1 MQRCVIGKKAANA
14 NGKADYVAVDPSQD
28 GSGDT
33 VAEVVGHETSTETI
47 VSIDVSCK
55 PEVAKKP
62 LVAFEAFLEQRRAA
76 LPHASALPLNKV
88 SKNPEERRIAMG
100 KYSTVH
106 HGLQK
111 RIDSMICLI
120 PKQEMVERI
129 KTDFLN
135 NGGTLEQWNDR
146 DIGTQQ
152 YLIQK
157 NDYLRS
163 ISSITTFRSEAAVF
177 EKWCEDQGIR
187 KFEKLTRSD
196 LEDYLHSRQNLSA
209 WSQSKSMHFC
219 NKTMPEIAGFTKA
232 ELGLRSRHI
241 KDVTHSRSF
250 HEDRPGLYQKEYIKE
265 QCRFISGT
273 GARRMS
279 LTRVTAG
286 DFIRDR
292 ETGALTQVFL
302 KEKNGKERLAYI
314 LPEHRSYLE
323 GLLKGKEP
331 SDKLW
336 DRIDS
341 HCCYHRFRANY
352 ARTVASVLHEQ
363 EQKHEPYFN
372 REIEVE
378 VKISDHDRE
387 RYPHGFTG
395 PDGTKYSREV
405 INLTSQQLGHNRMDV
420 IRHYIY

>member
-1 MQRCVIGKKAANA
+1 
-14 NGKADYVAVDPSQD
+14 
-28 GSGDT
+28 
-33 VAEVVGHETSTETI
+33 
-47 VSIDVSCK
+47 
-55 PEVAKKP
+55 
-62 LVAFEAFLEQRRAA
+62 
-76 LPHASALPLNKV
+76 
-88 SKNPEERRIAMG
+88 MG
-100 KYSTVH
+100 KYTTVH

-111 RIDSMICLI
+111 RIDSMIHLI
-120 PKQEMVERI
+120 PKQAMIEEI
-129 KTDFLN
+129 KADFLS
-135 NGGTLEQWNDR
+135 NGGTLEQWD
-146 DIGTQQ
+146 DKASGTQQ

-163 ISSITTFRSEAAVF
+163 ISSINTFRAEAAVF
-177 EKWCEDQGIR
+177 EKWCESNDIR
-187 KFEKLTRSD
+187 KYEKITRSD
-196 LEDYLHSRQNLSA
+196 LENYLSSRKDLSA

-219 NKTMPEIAGFTKA
+219 NKVWPEISGFTK
-232 ELGLRSRHI
+232 ENLGLRSRHI

-250 HEDRPGLYQKEYIKE
+250 HADRPGLYQKEYIKE

-292 ETGALTQVFL
+292 ETGALTQVYL

-314 LPEHRSYLE
+314 LPEHRPYLE

-341 HCCYHRFRANY
+341 HCCYHRFRADY
-352 ARTVASVLHEQ
+352 ARSVASMLHEQ
-363 EQKHEPYFN
+363 ERNHEPYFN
-372 REIEVE
+372 HEIKVE
-378 VKISDHDRE
+378 IKISDHDME
-387 RYPHGFTG
+387 RYPYGFTG
-395 PDGTKYSREV
+395 PDGTTYSRET